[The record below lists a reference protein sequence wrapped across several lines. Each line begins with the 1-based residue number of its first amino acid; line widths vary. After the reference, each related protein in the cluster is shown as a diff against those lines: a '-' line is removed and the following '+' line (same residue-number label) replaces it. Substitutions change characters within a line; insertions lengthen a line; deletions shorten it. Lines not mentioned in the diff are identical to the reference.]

1 MGYPA
6 GMPTPD
12 PHTSP
17 RFWRDASLP
26 FIEAREIGDGR
37 KVCYARHTHETFSI
51 GVIRSGRTDYV
62 NRAMRQQV
70 GAGTLVLMNP
80 GDVHGCNPVCDE
92 PWAYR
97 MVYLD
102 RSWLAAQQHA
112 MGLSANQDF
121 RPFAPAMS
129 TAPALYQGF
138 NRFYEAVTDGA
149 AEPLRRQCAAVSFFE
164 QVQQSLDPVALREPE
179 ANRKLERAADYISDN
194 CTRTVTLE
202 EICAA
207 SALSASYLIR
217 AFRKRYGMT
226 PHVYLLNRRIQLARG
241 LLRKGGAIADVALQ
255 TGFAD
260 QAHFQRIFKQ
270 FAAATPG
277 QYRR

>member
-1 MGYPA
+1 
-6 GMPTPD
+6 MPTLD
-12 PHTSP
+12 PHTRP

-62 NRAMRQQV
+62 NRAARQQV
-70 GAGTLVLMNP
+70 GAGTVVLMNP
-80 GDVHGCNPVCDE
+80 GDVHGCNPVGDE
-92 PWAYR
+92 PWRYR
-97 MVYLD
+97 MVYVD
-102 RSWLAAQQHA
+102 RAWLAGQQHA
-112 MGLSANQDF
+112 MGFSANQDF

-129 TAPALYQGF
+129 MAPALYQGF

-149 AEPLRRQCAAVSFFE
+149 ADPLLRQCAAVSFFE
-164 QVQQSLDPVALREPE
+164 QVQQSLDPLAVVEHE
-179 ANRKLERAADYISDN
+179 ANHKLARAADYIADN
-194 CTRTVTLE
+194 CTLAVTLDD
-202 EICAA
+202 ICAA
-207 SALSASYLIR
+207 SDLSASYLIR